1 MDLRRSETLI
11 KVIKEGA
18 FGGTHFWDIYSG
30 ADSRW
35 YRKSEKEFYES
46 KNIDGDYYCLNYND
60 VSINKY
66 GVKCKT

>member
-1 MDLRRSETLI
+1 MDSSTSETLI
-11 KVIKEGA
+11 KVIKEWA

-35 YRKSEKEFYES
+35 YRKSEKEFYGS
-46 KNIDGDYYCLNYND
+46 KNMDGDYYCLNYNS
-60 VSINKY
+60 VNKY